1 MDDSEEDESCSH
13 YQINLQQFKQTIREK
28 ANLGFRSL
36 GRMSYTARR
45 SIQFIDELPPSHE
58 EICGGGGGSQ
68 IAMETVKNFEEF
80 VSENFKFQSYS
91 ENYRQV
97 FRPSAG
103 SLSPPNTPSSS
114 ESSSSGTSNHGNNAI
129 EDPQKLLTETIR
141 KQAQKPSGGEN
152 GGF

>member
-68 IAMETVKNFEEF
+68 ID
-80 VSENFKFQSYS
+80 
-91 ENYRQV
+91 YRQV